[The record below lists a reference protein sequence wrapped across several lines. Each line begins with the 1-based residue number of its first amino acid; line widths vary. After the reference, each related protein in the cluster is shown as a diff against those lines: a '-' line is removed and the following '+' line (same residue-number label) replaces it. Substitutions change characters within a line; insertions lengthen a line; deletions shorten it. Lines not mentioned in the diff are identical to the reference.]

1 MPVIITKL
9 TMTKIRGQESEQ
21 KHNPNKI
28 METKKITRMIILGV
42 VVLIACII
50 TPTCLVQCT
59 KVDSAEVGVK
69 FNKLSLTDQGKL
81 DASTV
86 SGIIF
91 YNPIT
96 TDVYTYETRVR
107 QADYEPFIV
116 QTKDG
121 SEFSMDPLL
130 NYRILRERAVDVFS
144 KYRKS
149 LDYIEDTYMRTAI
162 YDAYRINA
170 NKYTADE
177 LIANRAKFED
187 DVKSM
192 LDQTLQNEGF
202 YVEQFTSQIKPPQS
216 LTDMID
222 AKNAAVQAA
231 LKAEN
236 QVKEA
241 EANAKIAIAK
251 AEGDAQAMKIKADA
265 EAYYNKTI
273 AASLS
278 PMIVQEHWIEKWDGK
293 LPTFTGGN
301 GSIPMLNFN
310 LSK

>member
-1 MPVIITKL
+1 MQKNFSRWITLGVIFVIIC
-9 TMTKIRGQESEQ
+9 
-21 KHNPNKI
+21 
-28 METKKITRMIILGV
+28 
-42 VVLIACII
+42 VLL
-50 TPTCLVQCT
+50 PTCVVRCT
-59 KVDSAEVGVK
+59 KVDSAEVGIK

-81 DASTV
+81 DATTV
-86 SGIIF
+86 SGFVF
-91 YNPIT
+91 YCPIT

-107 QADYEPFIV
+107 QANYEPFIV

-121 SEFSMDPLL
+121 SKFKMDPLL
-130 NYRILRERAVDVFS
+130 NYRILRERSIDVFA

-149 LDYIEDTYMRTAI
+149 LDYIEETYMRTAI

-170 NKYTADE
+170 NKYAADE

-187 DVKSM
+187 DVKTM
-192 LDQTLQNEGF
+192 LDKTLQDEGF
-202 YVEQFTSQIKPPQS
+202 YVEQFTSQIEPPQS

-241 EANAKIAIAK
+241 EANAKIAVAK
-251 AEGDAQAMKIKADA
+251 AEGEAKAMKVKADA
-265 EAYYNKTI
+265 ESYYNKTI

-278 PMIVQEHWIEKWDGK
+278 PMIIQEDWIEKWDGE
-293 LPTFTGGN
+293 LPTYMGGGN
-301 GSIPMLNFN
+301 AIPMLNFN
-310 LSK
+310 MK

>member
-1 MPVIITKL
+1 MYDDEKRVW
-9 TMTKIRGQESEQ
+9 RWV
-21 KHNPNKI
+21 
-28 METKKITRMIILGV
+28 ILGIV
-42 VVLIACII
+42 IVATLVFI
-50 TPTCLVQCT
+50 PTCLVQCT
-59 KVDSAEVGVK
+59 KVDSAEVGIK

-81 DASTV
+81 DATTV
-86 SGIIF
+86 SGFVF
-91 YNPIT
+91 YNPIK

-107 QADYEPFIV
+107 QCNYDPFIV

-121 SEFSMDPLL
+121 SKFNMDPLL
-130 NYRILRERAVDVFS
+130 NYRILRERAVDVFA

-170 NKYTADE
+170 NKYAADE

-187 DVKSM
+187 DVKTM
-192 LDQTLQNEGF
+192 LEETLVNEGF
-202 YVEQFTSQIKPPQS
+202 FVEQFTSQIDPPKS

-241 EANAKIAIAK
+241 EANAKIAVAK

-265 EAYYNKTI
+265 EAYYNRTI

-278 PMIVQEHWIEKWDGK
+278 PMIVQEDWIEKWNGE